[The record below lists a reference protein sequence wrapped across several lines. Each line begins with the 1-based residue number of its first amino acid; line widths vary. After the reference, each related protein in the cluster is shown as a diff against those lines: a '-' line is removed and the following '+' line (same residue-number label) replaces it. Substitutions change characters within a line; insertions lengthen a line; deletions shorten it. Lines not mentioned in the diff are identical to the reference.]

1 VRHSTVKIS
10 RRTIIMAQ
18 QYILGL
24 DFGTDSVRAVIVNAG
39 NGREKANHVAF
50 FKRWRTGQYCDAAQ
64 NRFRQHPQDYID
76 SMEEAIE
83 GALAQLPA
91 GAGKAVA
98 AIGIDTT
105 GSTPCAVDREGT
117 PLALK
122 APFKDN
128 PNAMFVLWKDHT
140 AVKEAEQ
147 INDLARSWGGVD
159 YTRYEGGIYSSEWF
173 WAKILHVLRE
183 DPKVAAS
190 AYSWVEHADWM
201 PALLTG
207 TTDPLTLKR
216 SRCAA
221 GHKAMWH
228 PEWEGLPSEEFLVRL
243 DPLLGGL
250 RDRLYRETYT
260 ADIKAGELT
269 GEWAERLGLSAGIAV
284 AVGALDAHIGAVGGS
299 IGPATLAKIMGTS
312 TCDMMVA
319 PQSEVGGKPVAGI
332 CGQVEGSILPGLI
345 GLEAGQSAFGD
356 VYAWLIDFL
365 YWPLQYAESGPAD
378 PEAKDRLR
386 RDIKDRLLQNLTEE
400 AARIPPGRSGLL
412 ALDWLNGR
420 RTPDAD
426 QSLKG
431 AIIGLN
437 LGTDP
442 PRLFRALV
450 EATAYGS
457 RAIVERFRSEGV
469 AIDDVTA
476 LGGIAQKSPFV
487 MQVTADVLNMPV
499 KVAAYEQAC
508 ALGAAMVAAVAAG
521 IYDKVEDAQQKMG
534 SGFSR
539 TYTPDAANARLYEEI
554 YQKYLQLGRS
564 LEQQLR
570 EL

>member
-1 VRHSTVKIS
+1 
-10 RRTIIMAQ
+10 MAE

-24 DFGTDSVRAVIVNAG
+24 DFGTDSVRAVVVNAKSG
-39 NGREKANHVAF
+39 KEEANQVAT
-50 FKRWRTGQYCDAAQ
+50 FKRWLKGQFCDPARNQ
-64 NRFRQHPQDYID
+64 FRQHPQEYID
-76 SMEEAIE
+76 SMEEAVK
-83 GALAQLPA
+83 GALRQLPA
-91 GAGKAVA
+91 GAGKSVTG
-98 AIGIDTT
+98 IGIDTT
-105 GSTPCAVDREGT
+105 GSTPCPVDRDGV

-147 INDLARSWGGVD
+147 INALSRSWDGVD
-159 YTRYEGGIYSSEWF
+159 YTKYEGGIYSSEWF

-183 DPKVAAS
+183 DSKVAAE
-190 AYSWVEHADWM
+190 AFSWVEHADWM

-207 TTDPLTLKR
+207 NTDPLTLKR

-228 PEWEGLPSEEFLVRL
+228 PEWEGLPSEEFLIKL
-243 DPLLGGL
+243 DPLLKGL
-250 RDRLYRETYT
+250 RERLYRETYT
-260 ADIKAGELT
+260 SEVKAGELT
-269 GEWAERLGLSAGIAV
+269 DQWAKRLGIPAGIAV
-284 AVGALDAHIGAVGGS
+284 TVGAFDAHIGAVGGG
-299 IGPATLAKIMGTS
+299 IGPTTLAKIMGTS
-312 TCDMMVA
+312 TCDMIVA
-319 PQSEVGGKPVAGI
+319 PDAEVGGKQVAGI
-332 CGQVEGSILPGLI
+332 CGQVDGSIVPGLI

-356 VYAWLIDFL
+356 VYAWLVNLL
-365 YWPLQYAESGPAD
+365 YWPLQYAESTPDD
-378 PEAKDRLR
+378 PEAQDKLR
-386 RDIKDRLLQNLTEE
+386 QDIKDRLLQNLTEE
-400 AARIPPGRSGLL
+400 AARVPPGQSGLL

-431 AIIGLN
+431 AIIGLR

-442 PRLFRALV
+442 PRIFRALV

-457 RAIVERFRSEGV
+457 KAIVERFRAEGV
-469 AIDDVTA
+469 VISDVVA

-487 MQVTADVLNMPV
+487 MQVTSDVLNMPI
-499 KVAAYEQAC
+499 KVAASEQTC
-508 ALGAAMVAAVAAG
+508 ALGAAMFAAVAAG
-521 IYDKVEDAQQKMG
+521 IYGSVAEAQAKMG

-539 TYTPDAANARLYEEI
+539 TYTPNPSNAQVYDRLYE
-554 YQKYLQLGRS
+554 KYLQLGKT
-564 LEQQLR
+564 LEHQLR

>member
-1 VRHSTVKIS
+1 
-10 RRTIIMAQ
+10 MAE

-24 DFGTDSVRAVIVNAG
+24 DFGTDSVRAVVVNAKSG
-39 NGREKANHVAF
+39 KEEANQVAT
-50 FKRWRTGQYCDAAQ
+50 FKRWLKGQFCDPARNQ
-64 NRFRQHPQDYID
+64 FRQHPQDYID
-76 SMEEAIE
+76 SMEEAVK
-83 GALAQLPA
+83 GALRQLPA
-91 GAGKAVA
+91 GAGKSVTG
-98 AIGIDTT
+98 IGIDTT
-105 GSTPCAVDREGT
+105 GSTPCPVDRDGV

-147 INDLARSWGGVD
+147 INALSRSWDGVD
-159 YTRYEGGIYSSEWF
+159 YTKYEGGIYSSEWF

-183 DPKVAAS
+183 DSKVAAE
-190 AYSWVEHADWM
+190 AFSWVEHADWM

-207 TTDPLTLKR
+207 NTDPLTLKR

-228 PEWEGLPSEEFLVRL
+228 PEWEGLPSEEFLIKL
-243 DPLLGGL
+243 DPLLKGL
-250 RDRLYRETYT
+250 RERLYRETYT
-260 ADIKAGELT
+260 SEVKAGELT
-269 GEWAERLGLSAGIAV
+269 DQWAKRLGIPAGIAV
-284 AVGALDAHIGAVGGS
+284 TVGAFDAHIGAVGGG
-299 IGPATLAKIMGTS
+299 IGPTTLAKIMGTS
-312 TCDMMVA
+312 TCDMIVA
-319 PQSEVGGKPVAGI
+319 PDTEVGGKQVAGI
-332 CGQVEGSILPGLI
+332 CGQVDGSIVPGLI

-356 VYAWLIDFL
+356 VYAWLVNLL
-365 YWPLQYAESGPAD
+365 YWPLQYAESTPDD
-378 PEAKDRLR
+378 PEAQDKLR
-386 RDIKDRLLQNLTEE
+386 QDIKDRLLQNLTEE
-400 AARIPPGRSGLL
+400 AARVPPGQSGLL

-431 AIIGLN
+431 AIIGLR

-442 PRLFRALV
+442 PRIFRALV

-457 RAIVERFRSEGV
+457 KAIVERFRAEGV
-469 AIDDVTA
+469 VISDVVA

-487 MQVTADVLNMPV
+487 MQVTSDVLNMPI
-499 KVAAYEQAC
+499 KVAASEQTC
-508 ALGAAMVAAVAAG
+508 ALGAAMFAAVAAG
-521 IYDKVEDAQQKMG
+521 IYGSVAEAQAKMG

-539 TYTPDAANARLYEEI
+539 TYTPNASNAQVYDRLYE
-554 YQKYLQLGRS
+554 KYLQLGKT
-564 LEQQLR
+564 LEHQLR

>member
-1 VRHSTVKIS
+1 
-10 RRTIIMAQ
+10 MAE

-24 DFGTDSVRAVIVNAG
+24 DFGTDSVRAVVVNAKSG
-39 NGREKANHVAF
+39 KEEANQVAT
-50 FKRWRTGQYCDAAQ
+50 FKRWLKGQFCDPARNQ
-64 NRFRQHPQDYID
+64 FRQHPQDYID
-76 SMEEAIE
+76 SMEEAVK
-83 GALAQLPA
+83 GALRQLPA
-91 GAGKAVA
+91 GAGKSVTG
-98 AIGIDTT
+98 IGIDTT
-105 GSTPCAVDREGT
+105 GSTPCPVDRDGV

-147 INDLARSWGGVD
+147 INALSRSWDGVD
-159 YTRYEGGIYSSEWF
+159 YTKYEGGIYSSEWF

-183 DPKVAAS
+183 DSKVAAE
-190 AYSWVEHADWM
+190 AFSWVEHADWM

-207 TTDPLTLKR
+207 NTDPLTLKR

-228 PEWEGLPSEEFLVRL
+228 PDWEGLPSEEFLIKL
-243 DPLLGGL
+243 DPLLKGL
-250 RDRLYRETYT
+250 RERLYRETYT
-260 ADIKAGELT
+260 SEVKAGELT
-269 GEWAERLGLSAGIAV
+269 DQWAKRLGIPAGIAV
-284 AVGALDAHIGAVGGS
+284 TVGAFDAHIGAVGGG
-299 IGPATLAKIMGTS
+299 IGPTTLAKIMGTS
-312 TCDMMVA
+312 TCDMIVA
-319 PQSEVGGKPVAGI
+319 PDTEVGGKQVAGI
-332 CGQVEGSILPGLI
+332 CGQVDGSIVPGLI

-356 VYAWLIDFL
+356 VYAWLVNLL
-365 YWPLQYAESGPAD
+365 YWPLQYAESTPDD
-378 PEAKDRLR
+378 PEAQDKLR
-386 RDIKDRLLQNLTEE
+386 QDIKDRLLQNLTEE
-400 AARIPPGRSGLL
+400 AARVPPGQSGLL

-431 AIIGLN
+431 AIIGLR

-442 PRLFRALV
+442 PRIFRALV

-457 RAIVERFRSEGV
+457 KAIVERFRAEGV
-469 AIDDVTA
+469 VISDVVA

-487 MQVTADVLNMPV
+487 MQVTSDVLNMPI
-499 KVAAYEQAC
+499 KVAASEQTC
-508 ALGAAMVAAVAAG
+508 ALGAAMFAAVAAG
-521 IYDKVEDAQQKMG
+521 IYGSVAEAQAKMG

-539 TYTPDAANARLYEEI
+539 TYTPNPSNAQVYDRLYE
-554 YQKYLQLGRS
+554 KYLQLGKT
-564 LEQQLR
+564 LEHQLR